1 MVSPTQEINV
11 HHIRL
16 PAVGA
21 QAEGILPKIFG
32 NQIAALLCAD
42 AEETNI
48 QGHRIHFAEA
58 AVAAGHLGGQAP
70 SRGLAH

>member
-21 QAEGILPKIFG
+21 QAKGILPKIFG
-32 NQIAALLCAD
+32 NQIKTLLCAD
-42 AEETNI
+42 AEETYI
-48 QGHRIHFAEA
+48 QGHHIYFAK
-58 AVAAGHLGGQAP
+58 AVVIAWHLG
-70 SRGLAH
+70 R